1 MIPKNIIQICIGPED
16 NNTKYW
22 MHLSKKWEIEYPHWN
37 HHVYRDEEVEAIVKE
52 YSDLAWQMYDSCP
65 IYSFKADLARLIIL
79 YKVGGLYIDIDSR
92 PNLDL
97 DTYVVSSDKMRWGF
111 YITINEWDDPWEIV
125 TNNHLA
131 AAEKESEMI
140 KSMIDNVLLGFTK
153 LELSDQSLQDGAEKA
168 GFRFAKLVSTTAWG
182 RMIHKKLDSFY
193 NGDYI
198 GHHLAKGYGKIGL
211 FWITWDGEQVS
222 IRKDRGFITHV
233 GSILIKDFLDVNV
246 PEQPMQRLADLYKGL
261 VPHNGEI
268 KIYSGGINGI

>member
-22 MHLSKKWEIEYPHWN
+22 LHLSKKWEIEYPHWN

-52 YSDLAWQMYDSCP
+52 YSDLAWQMYDACP
-65 IYSFKADLARLIIL
+65 IYSFRADLARLIIL

-111 YITINEWDDPWEIV
+111 YITINEWDEPREIV

-140 KSMIDNVLLGFTK
+140 KSMIDNILLGFK
-153 LELSDQSLQDGAEKA
+153 NLELRDQSLFNNAEQA
-168 GFRFAKLVSTTAWG
+168 GFKFAELVSTTAWG

-193 NGDYI
+193 DGDYLA
-198 GHHLAKGYGKIGL
+198 HHLGKGYGKVGL
-211 FWITWDGEQVS
+211 FWISWDGEQVS

-233 GSILIKDFLDVNV
+233 GSILIKDFLDVNL
-246 PEQPMQRLADLYKGL
+246 PEEPMQRIATLYEGL
-261 VPHNGEI
+261 IPHNGEI
-268 KIYSGGINGI
+268 KIYAGGIDGF